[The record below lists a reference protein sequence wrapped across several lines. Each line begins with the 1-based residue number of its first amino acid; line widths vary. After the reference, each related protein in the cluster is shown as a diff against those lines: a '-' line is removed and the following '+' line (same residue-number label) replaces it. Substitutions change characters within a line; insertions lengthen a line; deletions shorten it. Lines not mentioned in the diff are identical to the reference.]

1 MRNNHY
7 ALIEIMCVIAIIC
20 TILLLAS
27 IFVNNKNSY
36 VNNILVEE
44 NNSKQIEVSI
54 YQTVI
59 VKTN

>member
-1 MRNNHY
+1 
-7 ALIEIMCVIAIIC
+7 MCVIAIIC